1 MCAVKSK
8 LFSPELGSQETETVC
23 PMNRWSW
30 FYAFALVVLIASP
43 LFSQQIPQ
51 TELITLT
58 NARVSIPIEPGVKP
72 LLLLVGFSHKSSKDA
87 SAWNKLFKECY
98 ETDPRIDYYE
108 IADFQGVP
116 SFVMKM
122 ILHGIRNSLQEPE
135 RSHFAPLYTHEQE
148 WKKLVGFDDP
158 DVIYVL
164 LADKTGRVVWQ
175 IRGPANADKA
185 SELEAAI
192 VNLHGQA
199 K

>member
-1 MCAVKSK
+1 
-8 LFSPELGSQETETVC
+8 
-23 PMNRWSW
+23 MNRSSR
-30 FYAFALVVLIASP
+30 FCVCALVVLIASP

-87 SAWNKLFKECY
+87 SAWNKLFQERY
-98 ETDPRIDYYE
+98 ETDPRLDYYE

-122 ILHGIRNSLQEPE
+122 ILHGIRRSLQEPE
-135 RSHFAPLYTHEQE
+135 RSHFDPFYTHEQE

-158 DVIYVL
+158 DIIYVL
-164 LADKTGRVVWQ
+164 LADKTGRVVEQ
-175 IRGPANADKA
+175 LRGPATADKA
-185 SELEAAI
+185 AALEAAI
-192 VNLHGQA
+192 VNLHRQT